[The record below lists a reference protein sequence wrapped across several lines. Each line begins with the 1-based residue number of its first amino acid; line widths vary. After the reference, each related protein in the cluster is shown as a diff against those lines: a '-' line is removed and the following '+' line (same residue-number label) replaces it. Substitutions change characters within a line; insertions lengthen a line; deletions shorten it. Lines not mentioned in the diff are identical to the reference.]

1 MCVLCSTVE
10 MVLRIISLGLVMHP
24 TAYLRTSWNV
34 LDFVVVF
41 SIWITW
47 IVAAIDPEMAEAT
60 NISYLRTARALRPL
74 RSLRFFSGIKMIM
87 SSLFAAIPMIASVV
101 VLVGFCFIIFAA
113 TGLSL
118 YQGATTRECL
128 HPNLTLAMSNDLTT
142 SMNDGIARNDIFTE
156 RYDGLYF
163 NYSLCP
169 KTMVCAE
176 SNHLCSVIPY
186 EYTGDLPA
194 EIFSFGFDNFRNAIM
209 TVFIVFTL
217 DEWPQIADP
226 VRSAPL
232 MASGTAWSF
241 FALVSPCHEANT

>member
-1 MCVLCSTVE
+1 
-10 MVLRIISLGLVMHP
+10 MVLRIISLGFVLHP
-24 TAYLRTSWNV
+24 TAYLRTSWNI

-47 IVAAIDPEMAEAT
+47 IVAAVDPDMAEAT

-101 VLVGFCFIIFAA
+101 VLVGFFFIIFAA

-118 YQGATTRECL
+118 FQGATTRECL
-128 HPNLTLAMSNDLTT
+128 DPDLTLAMSNNLTI
-142 SMNDGIARNDIFTE
+142 SIDNGIAHDGIFTE
-156 RYDGLYF
+156 RYDGLFF

-169 KTMVCAE
+169 KTMVCADA
-176 SNHLCSVIPY
+176 NHLCYVIPY
-186 EYTGDLPA
+186 EYTGDLPD
-194 EIFSFGFDNFRNAIM
+194 EIFSFGFDNVRNAIM

-217 DEWPQIADP
+217 DEWPQIANP
-226 VRSAPL
+226 IRAAPL
-232 MASGTAWSF
+232 MASGTAWFF
-241 FALVSPCHEANT
+241 FALVRCCCEATTKLARA